1 LLKGRGIVLSSQYD
15 NNLQRHNNGDPVE
28 NSEELLVTE
37 ISQIATTS
45 KHQRP
50 RSKIGRR

>member
-1 LLKGRGIVLSSQYD
+1 MLKGRGIVLTSQYD
-15 NNLQRHNNGDPVE
+15 NNLQRYNNGDAVE

-37 ISQIATTS
+37 TSQIATIG

>member
-1 LLKGRGIVLSSQYD
+1 LLKGRGIVLTSQYD
-15 NNLQRHNNGDPVE
+15 NNLQRHNNGDAVE

-37 ISQIATTS
+37 ISQIATTG

-50 RSKIGRR
+50 WSKIGRR